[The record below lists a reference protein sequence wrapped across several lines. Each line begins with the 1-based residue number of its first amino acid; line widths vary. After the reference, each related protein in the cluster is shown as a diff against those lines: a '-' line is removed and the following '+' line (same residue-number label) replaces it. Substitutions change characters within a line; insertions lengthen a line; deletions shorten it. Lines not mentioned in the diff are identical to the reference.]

1 MVRRRLAARAAEA
14 AAAAQREQKLSD
26 LILQAAPFSVADRDP
41 SRLTGET
48 RSMRARREV
57 VEVRACALSSKRS
70 DRCDAL
76 FVCEFAWT
84 RAEKKV

>member
-1 MVRRRLAARAAEA
+1 MFPPSPACAREQNEEMVRRRLAARAAEA

-41 SRLTGET
+41 ARLTGET

-57 VEVRACALSSKRS
+57 VEVRVRASKKQLS
-70 DRCDAL
+70 L
-76 FVCEFAWT
+76 
-84 RAEKKV
+84 